1 MEPKIEAHI
10 DELTGQTTVDS
21 IGDDAK
27 NGEDL
32 KKVKNRSGGGQR
44 IAYIDALKGFLIL
57 CVVFGHVI
65 GTYKQSEFFPIHE
78 VLNKIYAIICTFHM
92 PLFMMVS
99 GYLYYSAYYSGEG
112 KIDRNRMTRQIL
124 NLAGVY
130 ILFNLLHGFLKILT
144 GAIAE
149 EAVLNEITFVDVF
162 LIPIKPLRGYWYLY
176 TLIILYVVFS
186 VIQKKKI
193 NEWVLLAIF
202 FAISSVSHYTNIEF
216 LTISQVMKHVFFF
229 YIGLSYRKNGKWILE
244 NKVHA
249 YFLFAVSVITLVIS
263 GFSIPH
269 FFGVDTLVSLGM
281 SMGIWMIFKE
291 VNILNIRLLQFT
303 GKISLE
309 IYVMHNILL
318 AFLRNLLMK
327 IGINQ
332 PWACIFLNFAL
343 AVLTCGLI
351 TIVLKKIK
359 LHDLF
364 FRPATFIRHIREKH
378 SVKQ

>member
-1 MEPKIEAHI
+1 M
-10 DELTGQTTVDS
+10 QW
-21 IGDDAK
+21 
-27 NGEDL
+27 
-32 KKVKNRSGGGQR
+32 GGQR
-44 IAYIDALKGFLIL
+44 IEYIDALKGFLII

-65 GTYKQSEFFPIHE
+65 GTYEQSGIIPVHD
-78 VLNKIYAIICTFHM
+78 VLNKMYAIICTFHM

-99 GYLYYSAYYSGEG
+99 GYLYYSAYYSGDG

-130 ILFNLLHGFLKILT
+130 ILFNLLHGFLKLLT
-144 GAIAE
+144 GAIVE
-149 EAVLNEITFVDVF
+149 EAILNEITFVDIF

-186 VIQKKKI
+186 VIQKKRI

-244 NKVHA
+244 NKIYA
-249 YFLFAVSVITLVIS
+249 SFLFAVSAITLVIS
-263 GFSIPH
+263 DFSIPQ
-269 FFGVDTLVSLGM
+269 FFGVDTLVSLGI

-291 VNILNIRLLQFT
+291 VNILNIRLLQFA

-309 IYVMHNILL
+309 IYVMHNLVL
-318 AFLRNLLMK
+318 AFLRNLLK
-327 IGINQ
+327 KVGINQ
-332 PWACIFLNFAL
+332 PWACISLTFAL
-343 AVLTCGLI
+343 AVLICVLI
-351 TIVLKKIK
+351 TVVLKKIK